1 MERIVIPGRATH
13 SPVAL
18 TDVMMSAPMA
28 SRLLLGM
35 TGPGQLVAAGALGLY
50 VGSAVR
56 DHVARRGV
64 RPVDFKLAFGADV
77 DQLTPMRFE
86 ERQAEVVGLCE
97 RLDDGF
103 VAERRTLEEVAHEVD
118 RLLTRYIASITG
130 QELVTSTAVRQFT
143 LSRVVFPFAL
153 GACDAISGDVAIF
166 QDTGFLQPH
175 VVAHEFV
182 HRKGYLKELHAQ
194 ALAYLALRTSGQ
206 PEFVQSARLERLHRQ
221 LAVIAGED
229 ADVFH
234 HQVDQLPLRPELRA
248 FVRRLRPKTGRPGR
262 AAQLMRS
269 LYDQRMRLTG
279 QNGLSDYDRGF
290 TDFLHTFAHSTE
302 ARQPRIHALL

>member
-18 TDVMMSAPMA
+18 TDVMMGAPMA

-56 DHVARRGV
+56 DHVARRNV
-64 RPVDFKLAFGADV
+64 RPVDFKRAFGADV
-77 DQLTPMRFE
+77 DQLTPMTFDQRQE
-86 ERQAEVVGLCE
+86 EIQALCA

-103 VAERRTLEEVAHEVD
+103 VEGRRSLEQVAYDVD
-118 RLLTRYIASITG
+118 VLLTRYIASITG
-130 QELVTSTAVRQFT
+130 QELVTSTAVRQYT
-143 LSRVVFPFAL
+143 LARVVFPFAL

-166 QDTGFLQPH
+166 KDTGFLQPH
-175 VVAHEFV
+175 VVAHEFA

-194 ALAYLALRTSGQ
+194 VLAYFALRTSGD
-206 PEFVQSARLERLHRQ
+206 PELVQSARLERLHRQ

-229 ADVFH
+229 GDVFH

-262 AAQLMRS
+262 VAQVMRAA
-269 LYDQRMRLTG
+269 YDQRMRLTG

-290 TDFLHTFAHSTE
+290 TDFLHTFAGASGVT
-302 ARQPRIHALL
+302 QPAAHALL